1 MRDDCYVDGASG
13 REFAARMIEGLTSWS
28 RVPEKVKERWVET
41 GGGRAN
47 YVEGVRCVAL
57 ETVEEVERVAGYLA
71 QRVASGAW
79 VGVDTETTSTW
90 PPVARLVG
98 LSLSA
103 DDKLGVYIPLGHSF
117 GQNLKIKEV
126 LPVLSGVL
134 QGPDVVM
141 ANGRFDVRVLR
152 KYGVEAR
159 LSWDSQ
165 SMSRLL
171 GEVEYGIGLKDTVWR
186 MFSEH
191 MLTYEDVAGKGSF
204 ADVEIGLAASY
215 AVPDAIYTRR
225 VARKAFQYLKSC
237 RTILDIE
244 VDAMRQAADMEDV
257 GVPLD
262 ERFVR
267 ENIEAGEA
275 ISEILRVETVEGLRK
290 VAERRKRPASEI
302 PDDLNLASHKQMKK
316 ALFEVCG
323 FTPIRFSEK
332 TGAPST
338 DQHTIDT
345 LAKEE
350 PEVDWLRRWRSAQS
364 RVGDLKELLKYTRE
378 RDGWLWIHANMN
390 PTGTVTGR
398 WSSSRPNMQNKA
410 KGAHRYESLSSAWE
424 VKVRDAIC
432 APPGYVLVS
441 ADYSQIE
448 LRVAAGESRCV
459 AWLKAFASGG
469 DPHAASA
476 AAVVGL
482 PIEAITSDKRSIGK
496 AFNFAVLYGEEAA
509 STAERLGVSLAEGL
523 RMQEAFWEGLP
534 EVRSWMERVKAQAK
548 KNLYV
553 ETLFGRRRWLR
564 DLEGGDRWRYAKALR
579 EAVNTVVQGTA
590 ADIMKLGMAR
600 ARPTWECFGA
610 KLFLVVH
617 DQYVW
622 LVPEEVQISTFVD
635 EVSEAINLDIDGYP
649 EIISDFEYGERFGS
663 MESWGDEKEAEQ
675 VLVVEVPKVTR
686 NGLVEFREWFSGR
699 KNPSGVPVLLR
710 VNGSEARLGTADIG
724 VKDLME
730 LRSVIGERAR
740 LIYES

>member
-1 MRDDCYVDGASG
+1 
-13 REFAARMIEGLTSWS
+13 MINGLTSWD
-28 RVPEKVKERWVET
+28 RVPEKVRERWT
-41 GGGRAN
+41 KSGGGRRN

-57 ETVEEVERVAGYLA
+57 ETVSEVRKVTEYLTEL
-71 QRVASGAW
+71 VEGGSW
-79 VGVDTETTSTW
+79 VGFDTETTSPW
-90 PPVARLVG
+90 PVEAELVG

-103 DDKLGVYIPLGHSF
+103 EDRLGVYIPLGHSF

-126 LPVLSGVL
+126 LPVLSGL
-134 QGPDVVM
+134 LCGPDVVM
-141 ANGRFDVRVLR
+141 ANGRFDIRVLR
-152 KYGVEAR
+152 KYGVEPR

-191 MLTYEDVAGKGSF
+191 MLAYEDVAGKGSF

-225 VARKAFQYLKSC
+225 VARKAYEHLRASC
-237 RTILDIE
+237 RILDTEIE
-244 VDAMRQAADMEDV
+244 SMRQAADMEDV

-262 ERFVR
+262 ETFVR
-267 ENIEAGEA
+267 DNIEAGNS
-275 ISEILRVETVEGLRK
+275 ISELLRAETVEGLRK
-290 VAERRKRPASEI
+290 VAQRRKTDPNDI

-316 ALFEVCG
+316 VLFEVCK
-323 FTPIRFSEK
+323 FKPIRFSDK

-338 DQHTIDT
+338 DQHTIDK
-345 LAKEE
+345 LAAEE

-364 RVGDLKELLKYTRE
+364 RVGDLKELLKYTRA
-378 RDGWLWIHANMN
+378 RDEWLWIHANMN

-410 KGAHRYESLSSAWE
+410 KGAHRYESLSSVWE

-432 APPGYVLVS
+432 APPGFVLVS

-459 AWLKAFASGG
+459 AWLAAFASGG

-476 AAVVGL
+476 AAVTGL
-482 PIEAITSDKRSIGK
+482 PIEAMTSDKRKIGK

-509 STAERLGVSLAEGL
+509 STGERLGVSLAEAL
-523 RMQEAFWEGLP
+523 RMQDAFWEGLP
-534 EVRSWMERVKAQAK
+534 EVRSWMNRVKAQAK

-564 DLEGGDRWRYAKALR
+564 DLAGRDKWRYSKALR

-590 ADIMKLGMAR
+590 ADIMKLGMVK
-600 ARPTWECFGA
+600 ARPTWEGFGA

-622 LVPEEVQISTFVD
+622 LVPESVSLDDFVG
-635 EVSEAINLDIDGYP
+635 EVSEAINLDIPDYP
-649 EIISDFEYGERFGS
+649 EILSDFEYGERFGS
-663 MESWGDEKEAEQ
+663 MQNWGERDRPERH
-675 VLVVEVPKVTR
+675 LVVEVPKVTR
-686 NGLVEFREWFSGR
+686 QGLLDFKTWISGR
-699 KNPSGVPVLLR
+699 SSTEGVSALLR
-710 VNGSEARLGTADIG
+710 VNGSEVELGRVDVG
-724 VKDLME
+724 LGDLME
-730 LRSVIGERAR
+730 VRSAIGERAG
-740 LIYES
+740 LVYESEEKEVYS